1 SNGAF
6 KLTGHVPNDNLTVE
20 KNPEYWDAANVK
32 LDKVIFYPID
42 EAASV
47 RRFEAKEMDLVY
59 NFSADQI
66 PRLRN
71 AYGDSVHIS
80 PSLST

>member
-1 SNGAF
+1 MVSNGAF
-6 KLTGHVPNDNLTVE
+6 KLETHVPNDTLTVV
-20 KNPEYWDAANVK
+20 KNDKYWDAANVK

-42 EAASV
+42 DDAASV

-66 PRLRN
+66 ERLRGTY
-71 AYGDSVHIS
+71 ATKCV
-80 PSLST
+80 